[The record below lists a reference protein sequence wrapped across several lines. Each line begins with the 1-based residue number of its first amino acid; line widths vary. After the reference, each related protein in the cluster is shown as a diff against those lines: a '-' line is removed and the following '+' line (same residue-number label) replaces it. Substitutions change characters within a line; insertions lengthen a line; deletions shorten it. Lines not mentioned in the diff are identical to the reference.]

1 MLKWTKILV
10 IPLGIFAFS
19 GFFKGDGDI
28 YYQVSKS
35 IDVFGKV
42 YKEVSFNYVDQLNPE
57 EFMLSGINGM
67 LSALDPYTVFID
79 EKRKGDIDLLTS
91 GKYGGIGVSIG
102 IRNDKITIVDLI
114 DGYSAQRQG
123 VRIGD
128 IITKVNNVEINK
140 ENFEDISTL
149 VKGDPGT
156 EVVLT
161 VQRNDDEQL
170 VFNLLREEVKVK
182 NLTFGD
188 FIPENSNNVYLKL
201 TGFTR
206 TAGDEVQKTLLDLK
220 NRKPV
225 NSVILD
231 LRGNPGGLLD
241 AAVDVC
247 EKFLK
252 KNQLVVTVKGR
263 DSANVK
269 NYVSNEEPIM
279 SQSKLVV
286 LIDSGSASASE
297 IVAAA
302 IQDHDRG
309 VILGTNSYGK
319 GLVQT
324 IIPLSYNTSIKITT
338 AKYYTPSGRCIQ
350 KIDYSK
356 NNKVFSGIKAAESA
370 QLFKTDNNRSVLAYG
385 GIKPDTLVV
394 NDSSSEVVDEMTSRG
409 MFFKYATQYSEAH
422 NKNDF
427 NKVNQDALFNGY
439 LEFLKGEKFT
449 YTTSA
454 EKQISDL
461 ISTSEKEKYNKA
473 LLDQLVNLKGRFR
486 DLKDY
491 EIKNH
496 KSEII
501 SSIKS
506 ELSSRYNGSTGRI
519 KESLISD
526 RQFQTALNIA
536 KNDEVYAHLLTHH

>member
-1 MLKWTKILV
+1 MWKWVRILAIPATIV
-10 IPLGIFAFS
+10 IFS
-19 GFFKGDGDI
+19 GFFKGDADI
-28 YYQVSKS
+28 YFQISKS

-42 YKEVSFNYVDQLNPE
+42 YKEVSFNYVDELNPE

-67 LSALDPYTVFID
+67 LSALDPYTTFID

-102 IRNDKITIVDLI
+102 LRNEKVTIVDII

-123 VRIGD
+123 LRIGD
-128 IITKVNNVEINK
+128 VITKINERDITK
-140 ENFEDISTL
+140 DNFEDISSL

-156 EVVLT
+156 EVQLT
-161 VQRNDDEQL
+161 IFRDGTDQM
-170 VFNLLREEVKVK
+170 VFNLVREEVKIK
-182 NLTFGD
+182 NVSFGG
-188 FIPENSNNVYLKL
+188 FVPESSNNVYLKL

-206 TAGDEVQKTLLDLK
+206 TAGDEVQKTLTDLK
-220 NRKPV
+220 SKKQV

-252 KNQLVVTVKGR
+252 QNQLIVTVKGR
-263 DSANVK
+263 DSLNFK
-269 NYVSNEEPIM
+269 SYTSTEEPVYGN
-279 SQSKLVV
+279 SNLVV

-309 VILGTNSYGK
+309 VILGTDSFGK

-324 IIPLSYNTSIKITT
+324 VIPLSYNTSLKITT

-356 NNKVFSGIKAAESA
+356 NNKVFSSPDSDIQRSYR
-370 QLFKTDNNRSVLAYG
+370 TDHNRTVLAYG
-385 GIKPDTLVV
+385 GIKPDTVVMNDSQSNVV
-394 NDSSSEVVDEMTSRG
+394 NELSSRG
-409 MFFKYATQYSEAH
+409 LFFKFATEFSNLHGRPEYTKMNPEALYSS
-422 NKNDF
+422 F
-427 NKVNQDALFNGY
+427 MQ
-439 LEFLKGEKFT
+439 FLKKEKFD
-449 YTTSA
+449 YTPSA
-454 EKQISDL
+454 EKQLSEL
-461 ISTSEKEKYNKA
+461 IATSEKENYNR
-473 LLDQLVNLKGRFR
+473 QLISQLAALKGKFKEM
-486 DLKDY
+486 KDF
-491 EIKNH
+491 ELNTH
-496 KSEII
+496 KPEMI

-506 ELSSRYNGSTGRI
+506 ELASRYEGSTGRI
-519 KESLISD
+519 KETLKSD
-526 RQFQTALNIA
+526 KQFQTALDIA
-536 KNDEVYAHLLTHH
+536 RNDKLYSHLLMHH